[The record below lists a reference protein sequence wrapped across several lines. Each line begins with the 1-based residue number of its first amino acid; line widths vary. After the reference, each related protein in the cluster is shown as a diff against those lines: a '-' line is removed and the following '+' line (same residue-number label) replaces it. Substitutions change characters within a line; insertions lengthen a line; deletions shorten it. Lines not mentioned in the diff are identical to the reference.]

1 MSLSED
7 QLKTIQGLSEAE
19 AKIRLEQEGYN
30 ELPTDKGRGLA
41 KLLLEVFREP
51 MFLLLVA
58 CGLVYLMLGDTE
70 EACMLLGFVL
80 MIVGITVY
88 QEGKAEKAIQALRN
102 LSSPRALVIRDGQQ
116 RRIPGREVVREDILI
131 LREGDRVAADVVLLW
146 GINLAANESVLTG
159 ESCAV
164 RKMPS
169 DTADLKSCRPGGDDL
184 PFLYSSSLIVSGQ
197 GVAKVLTTGANTEM
211 GRIGKML
218 ESVQQQPTIL
228 QKETG
233 ILVRKIF
240 IIAII
245 LCLLVVLIYGLTRH
259 KWLEAILSGI
269 SLAMAMLP
277 EEFPVVLTLFMAL
290 GAWRISGKSVLARKS
305 SAIETL
311 GATTVLCADKT
322 GTLTENKMVIRK
334 IFNGKNTLTLSSRSG
349 ESLPE
354 EYHQLIEYGI
364 LASKRDPF
372 DPMEKALES
381 LGKERLRNTEHL
393 HEKWPLIKEYPLSK
407 GLLALSHVWRIP
419 RNELYVVSAKGAP
432 EAIMDLC
439 HLDAGQQQ
447 MLAGTV
453 EQMASEGLRV
463 LGVAKALFDKE
474 HLPSSQHDFNFTFVG
489 LLGLED
495 PIRPTVPAA
504 IEDCTTAGIRVMM
517 ITGDHPG
524 TAQNIARQ
532 IGLPNENEFI
542 TGPEL
547 QAMNEAQLAEKIRH
561 VNIFCRVMPEQKL
574 NIVNALKSCG
584 EIVGMTGDGVNDAPA
599 LRAAHI
605 GVAMG
610 QRGTDVAR
618 ESADLVVLNDDFG
631 SIVEAVRMGRYI
643 FDNLRKAMSYII
655 SVHIPIAGMIFLP
668 LVFGWPVILYPAH
681 IVFLELIIDPTCT
694 LVFESAKPES
704 NIMRRPPRNP
714 REPLFSQKLFCLSIL
729 QGLFS
734 LAMILI
740 VCKMSLSEHDKE
752 TETTTLTFLTLIVS
766 NLCLIF
772 TNRSWNQSLFRN
784 LLDTNKVL
792 LFVLTAV
799 VLSLGLIFSVPV
811 LSRLF
816 YFGMVSYTH
825 ILFCVAAG
833 VASILWFEAV
843 KVISR
848 KLGFQL
854 MK

>member
-1 MSLSED
+1 
-7 QLKTIQGLSEAE
+7 
-19 AKIRLEQEGYN
+19 
-30 ELPTDKGRGLA
+30 
-41 KLLLEVFREP
+41 
-51 MFLLLVA
+51 
-58 CGLVYLMLGDTE
+58 
-70 EACMLLGFVL
+70 
-80 MIVGITVY
+80 
-88 QEGKAEKAIQALRN
+88 
-102 LSSPRALVIRDGQQ
+102 
-116 RRIPGREVVREDILI
+116 
-131 LREGDRVAADVVLLW
+131 
-146 GINLAANESVLTG
+146 
-159 ESCAV
+159 
-164 RKMPS
+164 
-169 DTADLKSCRPGGDDL
+169 
-184 PFLYSSSLIVSGQ
+184 
-197 GVAKVLTTGANTEM
+197 
-211 GRIGKML
+211 
-218 ESVQQQPTIL
+218 
-228 QKETG
+228 
-233 ILVRKIF
+233 
-240 IIAII
+240 
-245 LCLLVVLIYGLTRH
+245 
-259 KWLEAILSGI
+259 
-269 SLAMAMLP
+269 MA
-277 EEFPVVLTLFMAL
+277 F
-290 GAWRISGKSVLARKS
+290 
-305 SAIETL
+305 
-311 GATTVLCADKT
+311 
-322 GTLTENKMVIRK
+322 
-334 IFNGKNTLTLSSRSG
+334 
-349 ESLPE
+349 
-354 EYHQLIEYGI
+354 
-364 LASKRDPF
+364 
-372 DPMEKALES
+372 
-381 LGKERLRNTEHL
+381 
-393 HEKWPLIKEYPLSK
+393 
-407 GLLALSHVWRIP
+407 
-419 RNELYVVSAKGAP
+419 
-432 EAIMDLC
+432 
-439 HLDAGQQQ
+439 
-447 MLAGTV
+447 
-453 EQMASEGLRV
+453 EGLRV
-463 LGVAKALFDKE
+463 LGVAKATFDKA

-495 PIRPTVPAA
+495 PFRPTVPAA

-547 QAMNEAQLAEKIRH
+547 QAMNEAQLAEKISR

-631 SIVEAVRMGRYI
+631 SIVEAVRMGRCI

-811 LSRLF
+811 LNRLF
-816 YFGMVSYTH
+816 HFGMVSYTH

>member
-19 AKIRLEQEGYN
+19 AKARLEQEGYN
-30 ELPTDKGRGLA
+30 ELPTDKSRGLMT
-41 KLLLEVFREP
+41 LLLEVFREP

-58 CGLVYLMLGDTE
+58 CGLVYLMLGDME

-169 DTADLKSCRPGGDDL
+169 DTADLKACRPGGDDL

-197 GVAKVLTTGANTEM
+197 GVAKVLATGANTEM

-233 ILVRKIF
+233 VLVRKIF

-432 EAIMDLC
+432 EAIMNLC
-439 HLDAGQQQ
+439 HLDADRQQ
-447 MLAGTV
+447 MLAATV
-453 EQMASEGLRV
+453 EQMAFEGLRV
-463 LGVAKALFDKE
+463 LGVAKATFDKA

-547 QAMNEAQLAEKIRH
+547 QAMNEAQLAEKISR

-631 SIVEAVRMGRYI
+631 SIVDAVRMGRCI

-740 VCKMSLSEHDKE
+740 VCKHSLIEGDKE

-799 VLSLGLIFSVPV
+799 VLSLGLIFSAPV
-811 LSRLF
+811 LNRLF
-816 YFGMVSYTH
+816 HFGMVSYTH

>member
-19 AKIRLEQEGYN
+19 AKARLEQEGYN

-58 CGLVYLMLGDTE
+58 CGLVYLMLGDME

-169 DTADLKSCRPGGDDL
+169 DTADLKACRPGGDDL

-197 GVAKVLTTGANTEM
+197 GVAKVLATGANTEM

-233 ILVRKIF
+233 VLVRKIF

-432 EAIMDLC
+432 EAIMNLC
-439 HLDAGQQQ
+439 HLDADRQQ
-447 MLAGTV
+447 MLAATV
-453 EQMASEGLRV
+453 EQMAFEGLRV
-463 LGVAKALFDKE
+463 LGVAKATFDKA

-547 QAMNEAQLAEKIRH
+547 QAMNEAQLAEKISR

-631 SIVEAVRMGRYI
+631 SIVEAVRMGRCI

-740 VCKMSLSEHDKE
+740 VCKHSLIEGDKE

-799 VLSLGLIFSVPV
+799 VLSLGLIFSAPV
-811 LSRLF
+811 LNRLF
-816 YFGMVSYTH
+816 HFGMVSYTH

>member
-19 AKIRLEQEGYN
+19 AKARLEQEGYN

-58 CGLVYLMLGDTE
+58 CGLVYLMLGDME

-146 GINLAANESVLTG
+146 GINLAANESILTG

-169 DTADLKSCRPGGDDL
+169 DTADLKACRPGGDDL

-233 ILVRKIF
+233 VLVRKIF

-432 EAIMDLC
+432 EAIMNLC
-439 HLDAGQQQ
+439 HLDADRQQ
-447 MLAGTV
+447 MLAATV

-463 LGVAKALFDKE
+463 LGVAKATFDKA

-547 QAMNEAQLAEKIRH
+547 QAMNEAQLAEKISR

-631 SIVEAVRMGRYI
+631 SIVEAVRMGRCI

-740 VCKMSLSEHDKE
+740 VCKHSLIEGDKE

-799 VLSLGLIFSVPV
+799 VLSLGLIFSAPV
-811 LSRLF
+811 LNRLF
-816 YFGMVSYTH
+816 HFGMVSYTH